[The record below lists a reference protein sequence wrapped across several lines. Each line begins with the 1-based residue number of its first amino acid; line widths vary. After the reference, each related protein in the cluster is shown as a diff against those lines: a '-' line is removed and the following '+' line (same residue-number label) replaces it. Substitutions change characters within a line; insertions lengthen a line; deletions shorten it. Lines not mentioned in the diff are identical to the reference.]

1 MHAIRAFFFL
11 ALLFGLPAGGAVL
24 TVSRWE
30 SDDSFAKITRIQR
43 DLRFRL
49 NPRAQVHFRGSAVYD
64 NATSR
69 WSAAYN
75 PDFVAVVVPATTEDV
90 AVSVR
95 WILDA

>member
-11 ALLFGLPAGGAVL
+11 ALLFGLPAGGNVL
-24 TVSRWE
+24 TVSRRE
-30 SDDSFAKITRIQR
+30 SDDSFAQITRVQR

-49 NPRAQVHFRGSAVYD
+49 NPRAQVHFWGSAVYD
-64 NATSR
+64 NATTR